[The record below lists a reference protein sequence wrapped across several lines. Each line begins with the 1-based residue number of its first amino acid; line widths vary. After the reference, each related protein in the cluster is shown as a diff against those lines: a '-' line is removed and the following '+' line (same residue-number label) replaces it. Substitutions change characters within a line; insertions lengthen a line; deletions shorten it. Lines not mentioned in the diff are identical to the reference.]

1 MAPRRE
7 RIAAVPRVPTPLTPL
22 IGRERDVAAVVALLR
37 QDDVRLVTLTG
48 PGGVG
53 KTRLAVAVAA
63 QLAGE
68 VADGALFVPLAPVC
82 EPSLVAAAIAHAL
95 GVHEP
100 RNQSVEEALGV
111 RLRGRNLVVLDN
123 FEHLLP
129 AGPLVAGLLAACP
142 ELSVLVT
149 SRAVVRLY
157 GERDVTVFPLPLHGS
172 GQSPPHADLRSNDA
186 VRLFCERAQAARVDF
201 DLTADNATAVAAIC
215 ERLDGLPLAIELAAA
230 WVKDLPPMAIL
241 ARLDR
246 RLPMLVGGPQDQ
258 PSRLRSL
265 RDAVA
270 WSYDLLAADEQ
281 ALFRRLAVFV
291 GGFTLGAAE

>member
-1 MAPRRE
+1 MPASQPSGDADEAPTPMAPRRE
-7 RIAAVPRVPTPLTPL
+7 RIAALPRVPTPLTPL

-129 AGPLVAGLLAACP
+129 AGPLVGSVRSLHILAVSAEWRG
-142 ELSVLVT
+142 ELDEAERRYEAALARRDDLAPRIG
-149 SRAVVRLY
+149 SRACSRNWLR
-157 GERDVTVFPLPLHGS
+157 GPTCRERGTGP
-172 GQSPPHADLRSNDA
+172 
-186 VRLFCERAQAARVDF
+186 
-201 DLTADNATAVAAIC
+201 
-215 ERLDGLPLAIELAAA
+215 
-230 WVKDLPPMAIL
+230 
-241 ARLDR
+241 R
-246 RLPMLVGGPQDQ
+246 RWQGTG
-258 PSRLRSL
+258 
-265 RDAVA
+265 
-270 WSYDLLAADEQ
+270 
-281 ALFRRLAVFV
+281 
-291 GGFTLGAAE
+291 